1 MLSQFDFSLDLYY
14 TKKLD
19 QETYGGIVC
28 GKLILAKLG
37 RLPHNNSCPKARV
50 QGANKGLAS
59 PNGDRMELAM
69 SNAQNYN
76 KALNLAAQSHTDK
89 YNATKARVLAT
100 GVELSDDAFDALYR
114 AAVGTSGLICTAPTE
129 ISDAHADALDL
140 LVAFLNANRDE
151 WFTFSDLCGRSG
163 AIKTSKTRDWNGN
176 TYTTLDNKN
185 TRDILKEFFDR
196 LIKAKVFEV
205 DTMVFKSNGTNVL
218 YVYKAR

>member
-1 MLSQFDFSLDLYY
+1 M
-14 TKKLD
+14 
-19 QETYGGIVC
+19 C

-37 RLPHNNSCPKARV
+37 NLPHNNSCPKARA
-50 QGANKGLAS
+50 QGANKELAR

-76 KALNLAAQSHTDK
+76 KALGLAAQAHTDK
-89 YNATKARVLAT
+89 YNTTKTRVLAT
-100 GVELSDDAFDALYR
+100 GVELSDEAFDALYR
-114 AAVGTSGLICTAPTE
+114 AAVGTSGLIGTAPTE
-129 ISDAHADALDL
+129 ISDAQADALDL
-140 LVAFLNANRDE
+140 LVAFLNANRNE

-163 AIKTSKTRDWNGN
+163 AIKTSKIRDWNGN
-176 TYTTLDNKN
+176 TYTTLDSKD
-185 TRDILKEFFDR
+185 TRNILKEFFDR

>member
-1 MLSQFDFSLDLYY
+1 
-14 TKKLD
+14 
-19 QETYGGIVC
+19 
-28 GKLILAKLG
+28 
-37 RLPHNNSCPKARV
+37 
-50 QGANKGLAS
+50 
-59 PNGDRMELAM
+59 M

-76 KALNLAAQSHTDK
+76 KALNFTARSHTDR
-89 YNATKARVLAT
+89 YIATKTRVLAT
-100 GVELSDDAFDALYR
+100 GVELSDEAFDALYR
-114 AAVGTSGLICTAPTE
+114 AVFGTSGLVATAPTE

-163 AIKTSKTRDWNGN
+163 AIKTNKVRDSYSGN
-176 TYTTLDNKN
+176 TTYVTLDDKDTRN
-185 TRDILKEFFDR
+185 TLKEFFDR

>member
-1 MLSQFDFSLDLYY
+1 MF
-14 TKKLD
+14 
-19 QETYGGIVC
+19 

-37 RLPHNNSCPKARV
+37 RLPHNNSCPKARALERQV
-50 QGANKGLAS
+50 AAR

-76 KALNLAAQSHTDK
+76 KALRFAAHTDK
-89 YNATKARVLAT
+89 YKTTKTRVLAT
-100 GVELSDDAFDALYR
+100 GVELSDEAFDALYR
-114 AAVGTSGLICTAPTE
+114 AAVGTSGLVGTAPTE
-129 ISDAHADALDL
+129 ISDVQADALDL
-140 LVAFLNANRDE
+140 LVAFLNTNRDE

-163 AIKTSKTRDWNGN
+163 AIKTNKVHDWYSGN
-176 TYTTLDNKN
+176 TYVTLDNRDTRN
-185 TRDILKEFFDR
+185 TLKEFFDR

>member
-1 MLSQFDFSLDLYY
+1 MF
-14 TKKLD
+14 
-19 QETYGGIVC
+19 

-37 RLPHNNSCPKARV
+37 CLPHNNSCPKARALERQV
-50 QGANKGLAS
+50 AAR

-76 KALNLAAQSHTDK
+76 KALGLAAQTHTDK
-89 YNATKARVLAT
+89 YNTTKTRVLAT
-100 GVELSDDAFDALYR
+100 GVELSDYAFDVLYR
-114 AAVGTSGLICTAPTE
+114 AAVGTSGLVGNAPTE
-129 ISDAHADALDL
+129 LSDVQADALDL

-163 AIKTSKTRDWNGN
+163 AIKTSKCRDWNGN
-176 TYTTLDNKN
+176 TYVTLDNQN
-185 TRDILKEFFDR
+185 TRNTLKEFFDR

>member
-1 MLSQFDFSLDLYY
+1 
-14 TKKLD
+14 
-19 QETYGGIVC
+19 
-28 GKLILAKLG
+28 
-37 RLPHNNSCPKARV
+37 
-50 QGANKGLAS
+50 
-59 PNGDRMELAM
+59 M

-89 YNATKARVLAT
+89 YNTTKTRVLAT
-100 GVELSDDAFDALYR
+100 GVELSDEAFDALYR
-114 AAVGTSGLICTAPTE
+114 AAVGTSGLIGTAPTE

-163 AIKTSKTRDWNGN
+163 AIKISKIRDWNGN

>member
-1 MLSQFDFSLDLYY
+1 M
-14 TKKLD
+14 
-19 QETYGGIVC
+19 C

-37 RLPHNNSCPKARV
+37 RLPHNNSCPKARA
-50 QGANKGLAS
+50 QGANKRLAR

-76 KALNLAAQSHTDK
+76 KALGLAAQAHTDK
-89 YNATKARVLAT
+89 YNTTKTRVLAT
-100 GVELSDDAFDALYR
+100 GVELSDEAFDALYR
-114 AAVGTSGLICTAPTE
+114 AAVGTSGLVGNAPAE
-129 ISDAHADALDL
+129 ISDAEADALDL
-140 LVAFLNANRDE
+140 IVAFLNANRDE

-163 AIKTSKTRDWNGN
+163 AIKTSKCRKAWSYKY
-176 TYTTLDNKN
+176 YTALDNQN
-185 TRDILKEFFDR
+185 TRNTLKEFFDR

>member
-1 MLSQFDFSLDLYY
+1 M
-14 TKKLD
+14 
-19 QETYGGIVC
+19 C

-37 RLPHNNSCPKARV
+37 HLPHNNSCPKARA
-50 QGANKGLAS
+50 QGANKGLARQ
-59 PNGDRMELAM
+59 NGDRMELAM

-89 YNATKARVLAT
+89 YNTTKTRVLAT
-100 GVELSDDAFDALYR
+100 GVELSDEAFDALYR
-114 AAVGTSGLICTAPTE
+114 AAVGTSGLIGTAPTE
-129 ISDAHADALDL
+129 ISDAHADARDL

-151 WFTFSDLCGRSG
+151 WFTFFDLCGRSG
-163 AIKTSKTRDWNGN
+163 AIKTSKIRDWNGN

-205 DTMVFKSNGTNVL
+205 DTMVFKSNGTKTFFTFIKLVSF
-218 YVYKAR
+218 

>member
-1 MLSQFDFSLDLYY
+1 MF
-14 TKKLD
+14 
-19 QETYGGIVC
+19 

-37 RLPHNNSCPKARV
+37 RLPHNNSCPKARALERQV
-50 QGANKGLAS
+50 AAR

-76 KALNLAAQSHTDK
+76 KALGQAHTDK
-89 YNATKARVLAT
+89 YNTTKTRVLAT
-100 GVELSDDAFDALYR
+100 GVELSDEAFDALYR
-114 AAVGTSGLICTAPTE
+114 AAVGTSGLVGTAPTE
-129 ISDAHADALDL
+129 ISDVQADALDL

-163 AIKTSKTRDWNGN
+163 AIKTNKVHNWYSGN
-176 TYTTLDNKN
+176 TYVTLDNKDTRN
-185 TRDILKEFFDR
+185 TLKEFFDR

>member
-1 MLSQFDFSLDLYY
+1 MCD
-14 TKKLD
+14 
-19 QETYGGIVC
+19 
-28 GKLILAKLG
+28 KLILAKLCG
-37 RLPHNNSCPKARV
+37 IPHNNSCPKARA

-76 KALNLAAQSHTDK
+76 KALKLAAQSHTDK
-89 YNATKARVLAT
+89 YNNTKALILAT

-114 AAVGTSGLICTAPTE
+114 AVVGTSGLIGTAPTE

-163 AIKTSKTRDWNGN
+163 AIKTSKIRDWNGN

>member
-1 MLSQFDFSLDLYY
+1 MCD
-14 TKKLD
+14 
-19 QETYGGIVC
+19 
-28 GKLILAKLG
+28 KLILAKLCG
-37 RLPHNNSCPKARV
+37 IPHNNSCPKAMA
-50 QGANKGLAS
+50 QGANKGLAR

-76 KALNLAAQSHTDK
+76 KALNLTSQSHTDK
-89 YNATKARVLAT
+89 YNTTKTRVLAT
-100 GVELSDDAFDALYR
+100 GVELSDEAFDALYR
-114 AAVGTSGLICTAPTE
+114 AAVGTSGLIGTVPTE
-129 ISDAHADALDL
+129 ISDAQADALDL

-163 AIKTSKTRDWNGN
+163 AIKTSKIRDWNGN

>member
-1 MLSQFDFSLDLYY
+1 M
-14 TKKLD
+14 
-19 QETYGGIVC
+19 C
-28 GKLILAKLG
+28 GKFVLAKLG
-37 RLPHNNSCPKARV
+37 GLPHNNSCPKARA
-50 QGANKGLAS
+50 QGASKGLAR
-59 PNGDRMELAM
+59 PNGDGMELAM
-69 SNAQNYN
+69 SNAKQYN
-76 KALNLAAQSHTDK
+76 QALNLSAQAHTDK
-89 YNATKARVLAT
+89 YNTTKTRVLAT
-100 GVELSDDAFDALYR
+100 GVELSDEAFDALYR
-114 AAVGTSGLICTAPTE
+114 AAVGTSGLVGTAPTE

-163 AIKTSKTRDWNGN
+163 AIKTHKTRDWNDN
-176 TYTTLDNKN
+176 THTTLDNKY

>member
-1 MLSQFDFSLDLYY
+1 M
-14 TKKLD
+14 
-19 QETYGGIVC
+19 C

-37 RLPHNNSCPKARV
+37 RLPHNNSCPKARA
-50 QGANKGLAS
+50 QGASKRLAR

-89 YNATKARVLAT
+89 YNTTKTRVLAT
-100 GVELSDDAFDALYR
+100 GVELSDKAFDALYR
-114 AAVGTSGLICTAPTE
+114 AAVGTSGLIGTAPTE

-151 WFTFSDLCGRSG
+151 CFTFSDLCGRSG
-163 AIKTSKTRDWNGN
+163 AIKTSKTRN
-176 TYTTLDNKN
+176 THTVLDNKY

>member
-1 MLSQFDFSLDLYY
+1 
-14 TKKLD
+14 
-19 QETYGGIVC
+19 
-28 GKLILAKLG
+28 
-37 RLPHNNSCPKARV
+37 
-50 QGANKGLAS
+50 
-59 PNGDRMELAM
+59 M

-76 KALNLAAQSHTDK
+76 KAIGLAAQAHTDK
-89 YNATKARVLAT
+89 YNTTKTRVLAT
-100 GVELSDDAFDALYR
+100 GVELSDEAFDALYR
-114 AAVGTSGLICTAPTE
+114 AAVGTSGLVGNAPTE

-163 AIKTSKTRDWNGN
+163 AIKTSKYRDWNGN
-176 TYTTLDNKN
+176 TYVTLDNQN
-185 TRDILKEFFDR
+185 TRNTLKEFFDR

>member
-1 MLSQFDFSLDLYY
+1 M
-14 TKKLD
+14 
-19 QETYGGIVC
+19 C
-28 GKLILAKLG
+28 GKLILAKLV
-37 RLPHNNSCPKARV
+37 RLPHNNSCPKARALERQV
-50 QGANKGLAS
+50 AAR

-76 KALNLAAQSHTDK
+76 KALSLAAQSHTDK
-89 YNATKARVLAT
+89 YNTTKTRVLAT
-100 GVELSDDAFDALYR
+100 GVELSDEAFDALYR
-114 AAVGTSGLICTAPTE
+114 AAVGTSGLVGNAPTE
-129 ISDAHADALDL
+129 LSDVQADALDL

-163 AIKTSKTRDWNGN
+163 AIKTSKCRDWNGN
-176 TYTTLDNKN
+176 TYITLDNQN
-185 TRDILKEFFDR
+185 TRNTLKEFFDR

>member
-1 MLSQFDFSLDLYY
+1 M
-14 TKKLD
+14 
-19 QETYGGIVC
+19 C
-28 GKLILAKLG
+28 GKLILAKLV
-37 RLPHNNSCPKARV
+37 RLPHNNSCPKARALKRQV
-50 QGANKGLAS
+50 AAR

-89 YNATKARVLAT
+89 YNTTKSRVLAT
-100 GVELSDDAFDALYR
+100 GVELSDEAFDALYR
-114 AAVGTSGLICTAPTE
+114 AAVGTSGLVGNAPTE
-129 ISDAHADALDL
+129 ISDVQADTLDL

-163 AIKTSKTRDWNGN
+163 AIKTSKCRDWNGN
-176 TYTTLDNKN
+176 TYITLDNQN
-185 TRDILKEFFDR
+185 TRNTLKEFFDR

>member
-1 MLSQFDFSLDLYY
+1 M
-14 TKKLD
+14 
-19 QETYGGIVC
+19 C

-37 RLPHNNSCPKARV
+37 GLPHNNSCPKARA
-50 QGANKGLAS
+50 QGASKGLAR
-59 PNGDRMELAM
+59 PNGDGMELAM
-69 SNAQNYN
+69 SNAKQYN
-76 KALNLAAQSHTDK
+76 QALDLSAHTDK
-89 YNATKARVLAT
+89 YNTTKARVLAT
-100 GVELSDDAFDALYR
+100 GVELSDEAFDALYR
-114 AAVGTSGLICTAPTE
+114 AAVGTSGLVGTAPIE

-163 AIKTSKTRDWNGN
+163 AIKTRKTRDWNSN
-176 TYTTLDNKN
+176 THTTLDNKY